1 MVKETGFGYDDT
13 TVINMI
19 DSAGLIGQQLF
30 DPYDVAGW
38 QRDRQWINTNFI
50 IGRWLTSE
58 MFLQRFYQ
66 DNAEQF
72 RDLGLALSGNAGQTS
87 NNPDLVAKPII
98 DWFTPKGLLTDAD
111 YDRAYI
117 AFRSDVDVN
126 YYEGGTQPSWTL
138 LGWETG
144 PSQVYLL
151 LRHMSREPEFQ
162 LK

>member
-1 MVKETGFGYDDT
+1 
-13 TVINMI
+13 MI
-19 DSAGLIGQQLF
+19 DSAALIGQELF

-50 IGRWLTSE
+50 IGRWLTAE
-58 MFLQRFYQ
+58 MYLERFYQ
-66 DNAEQF
+66 NNAEQF
-72 RDLGLALSGNAGQTS
+72 RDLGLSLSGTAGQTS
-87 NNPDLVAKPII
+87 NNPDEVAKPII
-98 DWFTPKGLLTDAD
+98 DFFTPKGLLTDAD

-126 YYEGGTQPSWTL
+126 YYEGGTTPSWTL

-144 PSQVYLL
+144 PSQVFLL
-151 LRHMSREPEFQ
+151 LRHLSREPEFQ